1 MTKTESIGFLNIDKP
16 ENWTSHDVVAKA
28 RKLLGIRRIGHSGT
42 LDPFAT
48 GVLPLAVGPATRL
61 IRFLPKSKKYRAE
74 INLKFTTDTDDLTGL
89 KLRDTDKNESETV
102 FKAKLEKFK
111 GTIDQIPPLYSA
123 KKIKGKKL
131 YELMREGQALDLSE
145 LQPKKVT
152 IKEINLLSF
161 DYPLAVFEV
170 ACSEGTYIRSIARD
184 LGGHLTMLRRLE
196 SNGFD
201 IKSCVRFEDLQDGD
215 LDIEDLLL
223 DVKDYLRFPKIKF
236 NNKTV
241 VALQQGQAIILED
254 NILDNMFLDNKFADN
269 TKDNIE
275 NSHIICLD
283 DGGELVG
290 IASILNKEDFAAKNQ
305 NLKAQPVIIF

>member
-28 RKLLGIRRIGHSGT
+28 RKLLGIKRIGHSGT

-89 KLRDTDKNESETV
+89 KLRDTDKNDSETV
-102 FKAKLEKFK
+102 FRDKLKKFI

-123 KKIKGKKL
+123 KKINGKKL
-131 YELMREGQALDLSE
+131 YELMREGQALDLTE
-145 LQPKKVT
+145 LEPKKVT
-152 IKEINLLSF
+152 IKEINLISF
-161 DYPLAVFEV
+161 NYPLAVFEV

-184 LGGHLTMLRRLE
+184 LGGHLTKLRRLE

-215 LDIEDLLL
+215 LEIEDLLL
-223 DVKDYLRFPKIKF
+223 DIKDYLPFPNISFSPKA
-236 NNKTV
+236 V
-241 VALQQGQAIILED
+241 LSLQQGQSVDLQDNIADNIFED
-254 NILDNMFLDNKFADN
+254 NILDN
-269 TKDNIE
+269 TE

-283 DGGELVG
+283 NSGELIG
-290 IASILNKEDFAAKNQ
+290 IASILNKGDFDSKKQ
-305 NLKAQPVIIF
+305 NLKLQPIIIF

>member
-28 RKLLGIRRIGHSGT
+28 RKLLGIKRIGHSGT

-123 KKIKGKKL
+123 KKINGKKL
-131 YELMREGQALDLSE
+131 YELMREGQALDLTE
-145 LQPKKVT
+145 LEPKKVT
-152 IKEINLLSF
+152 IKEITLLSF
-161 DYPLAVFEV
+161 NYPLAIFEV

-215 LDIEDLLL
+215 LEIEDLLL
-223 DVKDYLRFPKIKF
+223 DIQDYLNFPKIKF
-236 NNKTV
+236 NSKTI
-241 VALQQGQAIILED
+241 VALQQGQAIFLED
-254 NILDNMFLDNKFADN
+254 NTFLDN
-269 TKDNIE
+269 TQDNIE

-283 DGGELVG
+283 DNEELIG
-290 IASILNKEDFAAKNQ
+290 IACILNREDFAVKNQ

>member
-102 FKAKLEKFK
+102 FKARLEKFK

-123 KKIKGKKL
+123 KKINGKKL
-131 YELMREGQALDLSE
+131 YELMREGQALDLTE
-145 LQPKKVT
+145 LEPKKVT
-152 IKEINLLSF
+152 IKEITLLSF
-161 DYPLAVFEV
+161 NYPLAIFEV

-196 SNGFD
+196 SIGFD

-223 DVKDYLRFPKIKF
+223 DIKDYLNFPKIRF
-236 NNKTV
+236 NAKTV
-241 VALQQGQAIILED
+241 VALQQGQAIFLED
-254 NILDNMFLDNKFADN
+254 NILNNIFPDN
-269 TKDNIE
+269 TFQDNTQDNID

-283 DGGELVG
+283 DSEELIG
-290 IASILNKEDFAAKNQ
+290 IASILNKDDFGSKNQ